1 MPPLLAKP
9 FRLLLKTG
17 RVLFQKKEI
26 GEVMVGTS
34 VSRQHENFLQVIQ
47 SYYQLTKP
55 RIIPLLLI
63 TTAAGM
69 WMASDGRVDPFL
81 LLVTLVGGTLAAASA
96 QVLNCIYDRDIDY
109 DMERTRHRPIPS
121 GKVQPRDAL
130 LFAIALGSL
139 SFTLLTVF
147 ANLLAA
153 LLAMSGIVFYMAIY
167 THLLKRHTPQ
177 NIVIGGAAGAMPALV
192 GWAAVTGTLSWTAW
206 LLFAIVFLWT
216 PPHFWALALMIRDD
230 YAKVGIPMLPVVAG
244 EVATTRQILLYTLI
258 LVPVT
263 FLLVYPLGTSG
274 VIYGAIA
281 LWLGIIFLQKAWQ
294 LLQAPKDKQVARSM
308 FKYSILYMMLLC
320 TGMVVDSLPITQHL
334 TARFTENLQTLI
346 SAISMCS

>member
-1 MPPLLAKP
+1 
-9 FRLLLKTG
+9 
-17 RVLFQKKEI
+17 VHIVSKKEI
-26 GEVMVGTS
+26 GEVMIGTS
-34 VSRQHENFLQVIQ
+34 VSRQHENVLQVIQ

-69 WMASDGRVDPFL
+69 WLASDGRVDPL
-81 LLVTLVGGTLAAASA
+81 LLFVTLVGGTLAAASA

-109 DMERTRHRPIPS
+109 DMERTRHRPMPS

-130 LFAIALGSL
+130 LFAIALASL

-147 ANLLAA
+147 ANLLSAI
-153 LLAMSGIVFYMAIY
+153 LAMSGIVFYMAIY

-177 NIVIGGAAGAMPALV
+177 NIVIGGAAGAIPALV
-192 GWAAVTGTLSWTAW
+192 GWAAVTGELSWTAW

-244 EVATTRQILLYTLI
+244 EESTTRQIWIYTL
-258 LVPVT
+258 LVVPAS
-263 FLLVYPLGTSG
+263 LLLIYPLGASG
-274 VIYGAIA
+274 VVYGAIA
-281 LWLGIIFLQKAWQ
+281 LVLGGIFLKKAWQ
-294 LLQAPKDKQVARSM
+294 LLHAPTDKQVARSM

-320 TGMVVDSLPITQHL
+320 TGMVIDSLPITHTL
-334 TARFTENLQTLI
+334 TTALANYWEMLV
-346 SAISMCS
+346 SAIGLM